1 MNAPPADGGDLH
13 ARRRVLVVLAV
24 AAVASLAAALLVGSV
39 AAPWSAVIDALN
51 GDRSDALA
59 AIVLDLRLPR
69 ALSAFAV
76 GALLALAGALLQA
89 LLRNPLADPYV
100 LGISGG
106 AAVAGL
112 IALAAG
118 AALWEMQLASAVGA
132 LATLMLL
139 ALLGRRALFSRDVL
153 AGEDASTGMLLTG
166 VMIAA
171 LTAAIL
177 SLVLA
182 LAPDGRLRSMVFWL
196 LGDLAG
202 ATDKTTAVIALVL
215 LVALLVVAQVFA
227 RPLNLILRGDV
238 AAYTQGVDV
247 ARARRVLILVAALA
261 TGCAVTL
268 AGAVGFVG
276 FVAPHITRRWI
287 GNDQRTLLPA
297 SALFGGALLVFA
309 DTIARTVAAPL
320 QLPVGVLTALVGVPV
335 FLWLLQHR

>member
-1 MNAPPADGGDLH
+1 MRIPAAAFDPLQH
-13 ARRRVLVVLAV
+13 RRIVLAALAV
-24 AAVASLAAALLVGSV
+24 AGVASIALALMVGSV
-39 AAPWSAVIDALN
+39 RAPIADVLGALRGTQDDAV
-51 GDRSDALA
+51 A

-106 AAVAGL
+106 ASVAAL

-118 AALWEMQLASAVGA
+118 AALWVMQLASAAGA
-132 LATLMLL
+132 LLTLMLL
-139 ALLGRRALFSRDVL
+139 VLLARRALFSRDVL
-153 AGEDASTGMLLTG
+153 AGDDAASGVLLTG
-166 VMIAA
+166 VMVAA
-171 LTAAIL
+171 LAAAL
-177 SLVLA
+177 MSLLLA
-182 LAPDGRLRSMVFWL
+182 LAPEGRLRSMVFWL

-202 ATDKTTAVIALVL
+202 ATDKTTS
-215 LVALLVVAQVFA
+215 LVALALLAVLLGIACLFA

-247 ARARRVLILVAALA
+247 ERVRRALVLVAALA

-276 FVAPHITRRWI
+276 FIAPHVMRRLA
-287 GNDQRTLLPA
+287 GNDQRLLLPA
-297 SALFGGALLVFA
+297 AALFGGALLVVA

-320 QLPVGVLTALVGVPV
+320 QLPVGVLTALLGVPV
-335 FLWLLQHR
+335 FLWLLQRR